1 MEKTVKQL
9 KEQGFNGVQN
19 FPTVGLIDGKFRA
32 NLEETGMGYGLEV
45 DMIREAHK
53 LDMLTCPYVFEP
65 EQAKAMAE
73 AGADILVAHMGLTT
87 KGSIGAETALTL
99 DDCCEKIRE
108 IIKAGKEVNPDIMV
122 ICHGGPIADP
132 EDAAYV
138 INNVPEIDGF
148 FGASSIERLASERGM
163 TAQAAAFKAI
173 EK

>member
-1 MEKTVKQL
+1 MGQEVLPIVKKTQYLRCIWYRPIPCNGYFLKTV

-108 IIKAGKEVNPDIMV
+108 IIKA
-122 ICHGGPIADP
+122 
-132 EDAAYV
+132 
-138 INNVPEIDGF
+138 
-148 FGASSIERLASERGM
+148 
-163 TAQAAAFKAI
+163 
-173 EK
+173 EKK